1 MSTPFVHHSVAALA
15 LLNSAPDLRAR
26 EGQFLGGIMF
36 TDELT
41 AKQLNWLRVLLSRH
55 ELPPLAEV

>member
-1 MSTPFVHHSVAALA
+1 MSGPFTHHGDAALA
-15 LLNSAPDLRAR
+15 LLNSVPDLRPR

-36 TDELT
+36 TDDLT